1 MVLQFGLLRSAARR
15 ALFRQFAFGRT
26 AVGISGNTIITE
38 AKAIGLSVRRTD
50 ALSIVR
56 EVSGRGISRQRMK
69 FVADI
74 NVPSISHYTPT
85 RLRLEKRFQTIFE
98 VRGQNVLTGEPASRR
113 VSFISDERISL
124 AEMKR
129 QLLERAQQEYALREG
144 VDYKSIVPVEGLVR
158 AEPPFTEED

>member
-1 MVLQFGLLRSAARR
+1 MVLQFGLLRGAARR
-15 ALFRQFAFGRT
+15 ALFRQFTFGRFT
-26 AVGISGNTIITE
+26 AGMSAEAIITD
-38 AKAIGLSVRRTD
+38 AKALGLSIRRQD

-56 EVSGRGISRQRMK
+56 EVSGRQAVGQRMR

-74 NVPSISHYTPT
+74 NIPSMSHYTPT

-98 VRGQNVLTGEPASRR
+98 VRGRNVLTGEPASRR
-113 VSFISDERISL
+113 VSFISDERVSL

-129 QLLERAQQEYALREG
+129 ELLERAQQEYAPREG
-144 VDYKSIVPVEGLVR
+144 IDYTTIAAVEGLQR